1 MEPSRPRS
9 ETEHERLEGNA
20 GHGSS
25 PVAADPYR
33 GKPPSEA
40 EREGIDSWP
49 YQWTPPW
56 LRHSGVRRGLAGLG
70 AVLLTAGSIAAVAWL
85 AFRDDD
91 PGPEDLGEVI
101 SERCNITE
109 AQDAAG
115 VDPME
120 PGTPAERSIATVQ
133 TNYGDVSV
141 MLWGDLA
148 PCGVEAFTHLAQ
160 TGFYTSH
167 ECDRLTTQPV
177 DPTAILRCG
186 SPGADPAAEDGAEES
201 HGPGWRFQAETGMAG
216 NDVADV
222 LALVTDDRG
231 RAGSAF
237 ALIRGAAIPT
247 AGVSVIGGIVDGYEV
262 LDQIAALSAT
272 VAYDDAPP
280 VPVEIWGVTVTDLA
294 DLPTGPDTIGENTT
308 PAAGTTTPA
317 AGTTTADPTALGTPT
332 GTPSATPT
340 R

>member
-9 ETEHERLEGNA
+9 ETDQEHL
-20 GHGSS
+20 GSS

-33 GKPPSEA
+33 GTAPWQ
-40 EREGIDSWP
+40 REGGGSWK
-49 YQWTPPW
+49 
-56 LRHSGVRRGLAGLG
+56 RGLAGLG

-85 AFRDDD
+85 AFRDDG
-91 PGPEDLGEVI
+91 PGGGGGAEEVI
-101 SERCNITE
+101 AEQCRVTE
-109 AQDAAG
+109 ADDANEA
-115 VDPME
+115 DPME
-120 PGTPAERSIATVQ
+120 PGAPADRSIATVQ

-148 PCGVEAFTHLAQ
+148 PCGVQAFTHLAQ

-167 ECDRLTTQPV
+167 ECDRLTTQTV

-186 SPGADPAAEDGAEES
+186 SPGADPDSEDS

-216 NDVADV
+216 EDVADV
-222 LALVTDDRG
+222 LALVTDERG

-237 ALIRGAAIPT
+237 ALIRGAAVPT

-262 LDQIAALSAT
+262 LDQIAALTAT

-280 VPVEIWGVTVTDLA
+280 VPVEVWGVTVTDLA
-294 DLPTGPDTIGENTT
+294 DLPTGPDTVSDS
-308 PAAGTTTPA
+308 TTTPA
-317 AGTTTADPTALGTPT
+317 AGLETTTPPAGAGTATPT
-332 GTPSATPT
+332 DGATTPAGTPSAPAT

>member
-9 ETEHERLEGNA
+9 ETEHERLGSGA
-20 GHGSS
+20 GYESS

-33 GKPPSEA
+33 GTAPWQ
-40 EREGIDSWP
+40 REGGSSWK
-49 YQWTPPW
+49 
-56 LRHSGVRRGLAGLG
+56 RGLAGLG
-70 AVLLTAGSIAAVAWL
+70 AVLLTAGSISAVAWL

-91 PGPEDLGEVI
+91 PAPEDLGEVI
-101 SERCNITE
+101 SARCNITE
-109 AQDAAG
+109 ADEDAGG

-120 PGTPAERSIATVQ
+120 PGAPAERSIATVQ
-133 TNYGDVSV
+133 TNYGDIAVL
-141 MLWGDLA
+141 LWGDLA

-160 TGFYTSH
+160 TGFYASH
-167 ECDRLTTQPV
+167 ACDRLTTQSV

-186 SPGADPAAEDGAEES
+186 SPGLDPAAEEETDETY
-201 HGPGWRFQAETGMAG
+201 GPGWRFQAETGMAG

-262 LDQIAALSAT
+262 LDQIAALSTT
-272 VAYDDAPP
+272 VAYDDVPP
-280 VPVEIWGVTVTDLA
+280 VPVEVWGVTVTDLG
-294 DLPTGPDTIGENTT
+294 DLPTGPDTVGENTPT
-308 PAAGTTTPA
+308 AAGTTGTA
-317 AGTTTADPTALGTPT
+317 APTADPTAIGTAT
-332 GTPSATPT
+332 STPGETPT